1 MRFGTKYP
9 NRITMKQCQIF
20 NIFRLQQ
27 DQLKVINIHT
37 RIIHQSLE
45 DIVNLIRTLATEND
59 LVWPVDKWPRIK
71 FKDGLSVGSRGGHGP
86 IRYTVQR
93 YVPERVI
100 EFKFLKPR
108 GFRGIH
114 KFEIE
119 AVDEDKTKLKHTID
133 MATSG
138 MGTVSWTIA
147 IRWLH
152 DALMEDLL
160 DRIEN
165 RFIEHPK
172 VSKWNLWVSVL
183 RRILK

>member
-9 NRITMKQCQIF
+9 NQITTIKRQIYKDF
-20 NIFRLQQ
+20 SQKP
-27 DQLKVINIHT
+27 DQLKVVNIHT

-45 DIVNLIRTLATEND
+45 DVVNLINTLATEND
-59 LVWPVDKWPRIK
+59 QVWPVDKWPRIK
-71 FKDGLSVGSRGGHGP
+71 FKDGLFVGSRGGHGP
-86 IRYTVQR
+86 IRYSVQR

-108 GFRGIH
+108 GFHGIH

-119 AVDEDKTKLKHTID
+119 AVDENRTRLKHTID

-138 MGTVSWTIA
+138 MGTISWAIA

-152 DALMEDLL
+152 DALIEDLL
-160 DRIEN
+160 DRVEN
-165 RFIEHPK
+165 WFNEQPK